1 MTTEEVLSL
10 YNDIRQT
17 IIDRIA
23 FFKELWRNSTE
34 EDIFRELAFCLLTPQ
49 SKARSADKAIKEL
62 LAKNLLFS
70 DDVEAIAD
78 VLNIVRFK
86 NHKAR
91 YIIEARRQFT
101 TERGIE
107 LKKYINENEI
117 INTRN
122 WFFKN
127 VKGIGLKEAGH
138 FLRNIGFGECVAIL
152 DRHILKNLKLCGVID
167 EVPKSLPPKV
177 YYDIEAK
184 MLSFAN
190 NIGIPPD
197 HLDFVFWYKEAGE
210 VFK

>member
-17 IIDRIA
+17 ITTRIA
-23 FFKELWRNSTE
+23 FFKELWRTSTE
-34 EDIFRELAFCLLTPQ
+34 EDIFRELACCLLTPQ

-62 LAKNLLFS
+62 LAKDLLFS

-86 NHKAR
+86 NHKAQ
-91 YIIEARRQFT
+91 YIIDARRQFT
-101 TERGIE
+101 TENGIE
-107 LKKYINENEI
+107 LKKYINKNEI
-117 INTRN
+117 IYTRN
-122 WFFKN
+122 WLFKN

-138 FLRNIGFGECVAIL
+138 FLRNIGFGEQVAIL
-152 DRHILKNLKLCGVID
+152 DRHILKNLRLCGVID
-167 EVPKSLPPKV
+167 EVPKSLSPKV
-177 YYDIEAK
+177 YFDIEQK

-190 NIGIPPD
+190 SIGIPPD

>member
-1 MTTEEVLSL
+1 MTTDEVRAL
-10 YNDIRQT
+10 YET
-17 IIDRIA
+17 IKDKIIARIA
-23 FFKELWRNSTE
+23 FFKELWHNSTE

-70 DDVEAIAD
+70 DDVAAIAD

-86 NHKAR
+86 NHKAQ
-91 YIIEARRQFT
+91 YIIDARRQFT

-167 EVPKSLPPKV
+167 EVPKSLPSKV

>member
-23 FFKELWRNSTE
+23 FFKELWHNSTE

-62 LAKNLLFS
+62 LAKDLLFS

-86 NHKAR
+86 NHKAQ
-91 YIIEARRQFT
+91 YIIDARRQFT
-101 TERGIE
+101 TENGIE
-107 LKKYINENEI
+107 LKKYINKNEI
-117 INTRN
+117 IYTRN

-138 FLRNIGFGECVAIL
+138 FLRNIGFGEQVAIL
-152 DRHILKNLKLCGVID
+152 DRHILKNLRLCGVID

-177 YYDIEAK
+177 YFDIEQK

-190 NIGIPPD
+190 SIGIPPD

>member
-62 LAKNLLFS
+62 LEKDLLFS
-70 DDVEAIAD
+70 DDVEAIAN

-107 LKKYINENEI
+107 LKKYINKNEI
-117 INTRN
+117 IYTRN

-138 FLRNIGFGECVAIL
+138 FLRNIGFGEQVAIL
-152 DRHILKNLKLCGVID
+152 DRHILKNLRLCGVID

-177 YYDIEAK
+177 YFDIEQK

-190 NIGIPPD
+190 SIGIPPD

>member
-1 MTTEEVLSL
+1 MTTDEIIEL
-10 YNDIRQT
+10 YNSIKDKIT
-17 IIDRIA
+17 ARIA
-23 FFKELWRNSTE
+23 FFKDLWRNSTE
-34 EDIFRELAFCLLTPQ
+34 NDIFTELAFCLLTPQ
-49 SKARSADKAIKEL
+49 SKAKSADKAIREL
-62 LAKNLLFS
+62 IAKDLLYS
-70 DDVEAIAD
+70 DNAEAIAD

-86 NHKAR
+86 NHKAQ
-91 YIIEARRQFT
+91 YIITARRQFT
-101 TERGIE
+101 TPNGIE

-127 VKGIGLKEAGH
+127 VTGMGLKEASH
-138 FLRNIGFGECVAIL
+138 FLRNIGFGEQVAIL
-152 DRHILKNLKLCGVID
+152 DRHILKNLKLAGVID

-190 NIGIPPD
+190 IIGIPPD
-197 HLDFVFWYKEAGE
+197 HLDFVFWYKEAGD

>member
-62 LAKNLLFS
+62 LAKDLLFS

-107 LKKYINENEI
+107 LKKYINKNEI
-117 INTRN
+117 IYTRN

-138 FLRNIGFGECVAIL
+138 FLRNIGFGEQVAIL
-152 DRHILKNLKLCGVID
+152 DRHILKNLRLCGVID
-167 EVPKSLPPKV
+167 EVPQSLPPKV
-177 YYDIEAK
+177 YFDIEQK

-190 NIGIPPD
+190 SIGIPPD